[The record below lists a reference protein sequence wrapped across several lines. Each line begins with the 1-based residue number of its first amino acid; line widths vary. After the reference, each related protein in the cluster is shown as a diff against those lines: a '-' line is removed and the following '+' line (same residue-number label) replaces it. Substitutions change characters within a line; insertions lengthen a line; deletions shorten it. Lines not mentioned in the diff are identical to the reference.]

1 MDLGVGFFVGV
12 LLDEPYGDSN
22 GIIKGVK
29 YFEAPD
35 KYAKFVR
42 PNLIEIGDFPVLD
55 LDDEIWLLQ
64 LLDKFKNCNI
74 MNLIYRY
81 TLLFFE
87 YFELT
92 HITFII
98 YSLLLVLGFNKR
110 SKKYKIY

>member
-55 LDDEIWLLQ
+55 LDDEI
-64 LLDKFKNCNI
+64 
-74 MNLIYRY
+74 
-81 TLLFFE
+81 
-87 YFELT
+87 
-92 HITFII
+92 
-98 YSLLLVLGFNKR
+98 
-110 SKKYKIY
+110 